1 MKKVKLF
8 LLMAVALFATSSA
21 VNAQIAE
28 PVKWKTEVKALGNN
42 EFMITYTATIDA
54 GWSIYDLGPYVDG
67 PLATTFTPAANKEVQ
82 LVGKVAPVV
91 ASKKKHDSVWGME
104 IGKFYTKAQ
113 FTQKVKV
120 TGKTPANFVMNV
132 EWQACDASSCTPP
145 TDEDLTVVLK

>member
-8 LLMAVALFATSSA
+8 LLMAVALFATTA

-28 PVKWKTEVKALGNN
+28 PVKWKAEVKALGNN
-42 EFMITYTATIDA
+42 EFLITYTATLDS

-67 PLATTFTPAANKEVQ
+67 PNATVFTPAANKDVQ
-82 LVGKVAPVV
+82 LVGKVTPVV
-91 ASKKKHDSVWGME
+91 AAKKKHDSVWGME

-113 FTQKVKV
+113 FTQKVKL
-120 TGKTPANFVMNV
+120 TGKAPVNFVMNV

-145 TDEDLTVVLK
+145 SDEDLTVVLK

>member
-8 LLMAVALFATSSA
+8 LLMAVALFATSA

-28 PVKWKTEVKALGNN
+28 PVKWKAEVKSLGNN
-42 EFMITYTATIDA
+42 EFLITYTASIDA

-67 PLATTFTPAANKEVQ
+67 PMATTFTPSENKNVQ
-82 LVGKVAPVV
+82 LIGKLKPVV
-91 ASKKKHDSVWGME
+91 EAKKKHDATWGME
-104 IGKFYTKAQ
+104 IGKFYTKVQ
-113 FTQKVKV
+113 FTQKVKL
-120 TGKTPANFVMNV
+120 TGKGPVNFVMNV